1 MTIPMSLTAPSART
15 STMLPASLLS
25 KIRRRTSRS
34 NLVKLANLL
43 DIRPYIED
51 IKEEGQQP
59 LMQAYGEIADAMMC
73 HPDTVRANLAT
84 IRKYSADKLKYWL
97 SNGLS
102 FDHIDAANYYAEKKN
117 MTPLALLDFAIENG
131 DEFGRTMTVKQ
142 MVAFAGGE
150 KSYTPALNA
159 GALLNRL
166 GKFPTVLGWSQ
177 EKTARFQSAMDRIRE
192 EFFS

>member
-1 MTIPMSLTAPSART
+1 MTMSMTAPSART
-15 STMLPASLLS
+15 VTMLPPALLS
-25 KIRRRTSRS
+25 RIRRRTSRS

-43 DIRPYIED
+43 DIRPYIEEA
-51 IKEEGQQP
+51 KEEGQQP
-59 LMQAYGEIADAMMC
+59 LMQMYGEIADAMMC

-84 IRKYSADKLKYWL
+84 IRKYSADKLTYWL

-131 DEFGRTMTVKQ
+131 DEYGRTMTVKQ

-150 KSYTPALNA
+150 KSYTPALSANV
-159 GALLNRL
+159 LLGRL
-166 GKFPTVLGWSQ
+166 GKFPKIFGWSV
-177 EKTARFQSAMDRIRE
+177 EKTARFQTAMDRIRE